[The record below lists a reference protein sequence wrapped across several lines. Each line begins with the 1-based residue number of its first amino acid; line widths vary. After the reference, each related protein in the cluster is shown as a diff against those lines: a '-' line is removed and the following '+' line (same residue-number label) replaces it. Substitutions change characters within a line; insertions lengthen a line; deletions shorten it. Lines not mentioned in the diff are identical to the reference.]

1 MQREDISRVCALDA
15 FLCAAAGKTRRNH
28 ENGTTPAAT
37 RHLPCSE
44 VCVRCIVR
52 RDRISTPPRPRGQR
66 YGQRDDRSKRLSPPP
81 PQPRRRIYCGNQRLA
96 YLMPLA
102 IGPARSARLLRQGE
116 RPRLYRSVT
125 ARSAVNDRA
134 VSRRDATRTIL
145 YCVLWHVGLCG
156 RVDGCTFR
164 GRQPSLD

>member
-1 MQREDISRVCALDA
+1 MQREDISKVCALDA

-37 RHLPCSE
+37 RHVPCSE

-116 RPRLYRSVT
+116 RPRLQICDRPFSGKRSSCQPEGCDWNNTVLRALACGSVWARRRLHIPRQT
-125 ARSAVNDRA
+125 AE
-134 VSRRDATRTIL
+134 
-145 YCVLWHVGLCG
+145 
-156 RVDGCTFR
+156 
-164 GRQPSLD
+164 P